1 MQHTTYGV
9 RAWNNTSIERKCL
22 QCGKLLGDHYI
33 RVNSYYFCPIT
44 QVKEGFDADC
54 FSRWAV
60 DKFPSRIARRM
71 IIEIPTPDMQP

>member
-1 MQHTTYGV
+1 MQHVKYGI
-9 RAWNNTSIERKCL
+9 RSWNNTADRKCY
-22 QCGKLLGDHYI
+22 QCGKVLNAHYI

-44 QVKEGFDADC
+44 QAKEGFDADC

-60 DKFPSRIARRM
+60 DKFPTRIARRM